1 MKYLLLMYG
10 EPTGRGAEFAR
21 EVALLEVA
29 EAGEWLD
36 GASVADPALART
48 VRVRAGVAAAAA
60 GPFQPGPAHL
70 AGYWVVDCE
79 EMDRAIEV
87 AARLPEAGA
96 AAVEVRPLMGPSG
109 MEM

>member
-1 MKYLLLMYG
+1 VKYLLLMYG
-10 EPTGRGAEFAR
+10 GPTGRAGELAR
-21 EVALLEVA
+21 EAALLEVA

-48 VRVRAGVAAAAA
+48 VRVRDGVAATTR

-79 EMDRAIEV
+79 DVDRAIQL
-87 AARLPEAGA
+87 AARLPEAGTVA
-96 AAVEVRPLMGPSG
+96 IEVRPLMGPSG

>member
-1 MKYLLLMYG
+1 VKYLLLMYG
-10 EPTGRGAEFAR
+10 ATAGPADDLAR

-36 GASVADPALART
+36 GAPVADPALART
-48 VRVRAGVAAAAA
+48 VRVRHGVTATAPGPYQA
-60 GPFQPGPAHL
+60 GPSHL
-70 AGYWVVDCE
+70 VGYWVVDCE
-79 EMDRAIEV
+79 DMDRAV
-87 AARLPEAGA
+87 QLAARLPEAGT

>member
-1 MKYLLLMYG
+1 VKYLLLIYG
-10 EPTGRGAEFAR
+10 GPAGRVDELAR

-36 GASVADPALART
+36 GAPVADPALART
-48 VRVRAGVAAAAA
+48 VRVRDGVTAAT
-60 GPFQPGPAHL
+60 PGPLRVGGAPL

-79 EMDRAIEV
+79 DLERAVEL
-87 AARLPEAGA
+87 AARLPEAGT